1 MRRAIIIFSLI
12 LFAFS
17 FVYVNHAVSDEKNT
31 KQKRPNKLDR
41 LYFIPERDLI
51 VGACGSESN
60 GSIRFWSIDEARLKE
75 VLDLGKGT
83 SANSMAVSN
92 NGSLI
97 VASLL
102 GKREIACYS
111 LTKRKW
117 LWKVMW
123 VEKGVAGIAMQFS
136 IDDRKV
142 VVVGYRN
149 IVTYNAL
156 TGVILEKQEDS
167 RSFTNGFPKGRT
179 RNNGISPSARYAAF
193 WQGDLE
199 HDEGWWSSGNIWVLV
214 HDIET
219 GKVIAKQGKVQKKY
233 KNCAAA
239 FTPDEKNLVLGSMDG
254 YVRIWSIS
262 EQKVI
267 KEWRA
272 YGADEEPVP
281 FRRDPS
287 PNEIY
292 SMTFSP
298 DGRHLATIGHL
309 KEGSAVR
316 IWDYTTNKL
325 IHEFRDVISSP
336 WPSGYPMAFSADGKY
351 FALEQQ
357 GQLCLYDTQNWQEK
371 WCLFSWQDEKKSK

>member
-1 MRRAIIIFSLI
+1 MKKAIIIFSLI

-17 FVYVNHAVSDEKNT
+17 FVCINQAVTNEKT
-31 KQKRPNKLDR
+31 VRPKRPNNLEK
-41 LYFIPERDLI
+41 LYFIPQHDLI
-51 VGACGSESN
+51 VGACGSQPN

-83 SANSMAVSN
+83 WANSMVVSN

-111 LTKRKW
+111 LTERKW
-117 LWKVMW
+117 LWRVLW

-156 TGVILEKQEDS
+156 TGVILERQEDS
-167 RSFTNGFPKGRT
+167 RSFSNGFPRGRT

-219 GKVIAKQGKVQKKY
+219 GKVLAKQGKVQEKY
-233 KNCAAA
+233 KNSSAA

-254 YVRIWSIS
+254 CVRIWSIL

-267 KEWRA
+267 REWRA

-281 FRRDPS
+281 FRRNPS
-287 PNEIY
+287 PNEIH

-298 DGRHLATIGHL
+298 AGRYLATIGHL
-309 KEGSAVR
+309 RGGSAVR
-316 IWDYTTNKL
+316 IWDYTTNKM
-325 IHEFRDVISSP
+325 IHEFADVISSP
-336 WPSGYPMAFSADGKY
+336 WPMCYPMAFSADGKY

-371 WCLFSWQDEKKSK
+371 WCIFSWPEDYRVK